1 MSLRNTSREFFQVE
15 SQVMQG
21 IKDQAPKTDSVM
33 KSSSK
38 QVRSISGSFN
48 PMNTDDK
55 SAKSSYC
62 NKLKQA
68 EESLRTVMYLSCWGP
83 N

>member
-1 MSLRNTSREFFQVE
+1 MSLRNTSREFLRVE
-15 SQVMQG
+15 PQVMKG
-21 IKDQAPKTDSVM
+21 VKDQTPKTDSVI

-38 QVRSISGSFN
+38 QVGSISGSIN
-48 PMNTDDK
+48 PMDK
-55 SAKSSYC
+55 DKYAKSSYDSS
-62 NKLKQA
+62 KLKQA

>member
-1 MSLRNTSREFFQVE
+1 MSFRNTSREFSQVE

-21 IKDQAPKTDSVM
+21 MKDQAPKTDSVM

-48 PMNTDDK
+48 PMNTDK
-55 SAKSSYC
+55 SAKRSYDS
-62 NKLKQA
+62 KLKQA
-68 EESLRTVMYLSCWGP
+68 EESLRTVMYLGCWGP

>member
-1 MSLRNTSREFFQVE
+1 MSVRNTSRELFLVE

-21 IKDQAPKTDSVM
+21 RKDQAPKTESVM

-38 QVRSISGSFN
+38 QVRRISGSLN
-48 PMNTDDK
+48 PMNTDK
-55 SAKSSYC
+55 SAKSSDS
-62 NKLKQA
+62 KLKQA

>member
-1 MSLRNTSREFFQVE
+1 MSLRSTSREFFQVE

-21 IKDQAPKTDSVM
+21 IKDQNPKAESVI

-38 QVRSISGSFN
+38 QVRSISESMN
-48 PMNTDDK
+48 PINKQK
-55 SAKSSYC
+55 SAKSSYESG
-62 NKLKQA
+62 NFKQA
-68 EESLRTVMYLSCWGP
+68 ESSLRTVMYLSCWGP

>member
-1 MSLRNTSREFFQVE
+1 MSLRSTNREFLQVE

-21 IKDQAPKTDSVM
+21 IKDQNP
-33 KSSSK
+33 K
-38 QVRSISGSFN
+38 QVRSISGSIIN
-48 PMNTDDK
+48 PIHKEK
-55 SAKSSYC
+55 SAKSSYDSG
-62 NKLKQA
+62 KLKQA

>member
-1 MSLRNTSREFFQVE
+1 MELFQVE

-21 IKDQAPKTDSVM
+21 IKDQAPKTNSVV

-38 QVRSISGSFN
+38 PERSISSGSLN
-48 PMNTDDK
+48 PMNTTGK
-55 SAKSSYC
+55 TSYDT
-62 NKLKQA
+62 KLKQS

-83 N
+83 NS

>member
-21 IKDQAPKTDSVM
+21 IKDQTPKSDSVI
-33 KSSSK
+33 KSYSK
-38 QVRSISGSFN
+38 QVGSISGSIN
-48 PMNTDDK
+48 PKVKDK
-55 SAKSSYC
+55 SAKSSYDSS
-62 NKLKQA
+62 KLKKA

>member
-1 MSLRNTSREFFQVE
+1 MSWRNTSREFFQVE

-21 IKDQAPKTDSVM
+21 IKDQAPKTNSVV

-38 QVRSISGSFN
+38 PERSISGSLN
-48 PMNTDDK
+48 PMNTDK
-55 SAKSSYC
+55 PGKSS
-62 NKLKQA
+62 NDTKLKQS

-83 N
+83 NS